1 MDRIKAQHL
10 WVVSVDGKRKRQLTS
25 DPKFHESEPKWSKNG
40 EEIIFWRGDSV
51 HDSIEPTLWSIRTD
65 GSRLH
70 KIRNLKR
77 SEK

>member
-1 MDRIKAQHL
+1 MGAN
-10 WVVSVDGKRKRQLTS
+10 GKRKKQLTS
-25 DPKFHESEPKWSKNG
+25 DTRFHESEPKWSKNG
-40 EEIIFWRGDSV
+40 EEILFRRESSV
-51 HDSIEPTLWSIRTD
+51 NENAKPSLWSIRTD